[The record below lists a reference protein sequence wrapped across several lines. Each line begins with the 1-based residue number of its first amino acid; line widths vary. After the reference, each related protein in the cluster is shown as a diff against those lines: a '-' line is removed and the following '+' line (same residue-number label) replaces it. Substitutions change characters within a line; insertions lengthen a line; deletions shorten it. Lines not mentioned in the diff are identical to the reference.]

1 MNESEKGAIGG
12 SVITCVVE
20 DKALE
25 NFVHIMHQP
34 PLFSIILQYLT
45 FEEINKLRE
54 AVKYCRATASLHD
67 VILYNGLLKIIPY
80 DTSLINRLTPL
91 FKLVSQWSSFD
102 YPGAAK
108 KEVSAQDMFSNFKVL
123 RIVSLKHDSTCT
135 KDAISPGVGF
145 STSKNAISMAG
156 EVDKQTVFYLGLEH
170 KRKTRYFTKGHMN
183 GVRKNTGFMRLS
195 DYGRAFIIYAPTYA
209 GLIQYLR
216 ENGMMDRFVNDLNS
230 SCQLSNALK
239 NLSPGEVD
247 DILVNHALRPFGY

>member
-25 NFVHIMHQP
+25 NFVHIMRQP

-67 VILYNGLLKIIPY
+67 VILYKGLLKLIPY
-80 DTSLINRLTPL
+80 DTSLINSLTPI
-91 FKLVSQWSSFD
+91 FKLVRQWHSID
-102 YPGAAK
+102 YPGAEDTA
-108 KEVSAQDMFSNFKVL
+108 VSAQEMFSNFKVL

-135 KDAISPGVGF
+135 TDGISPSVSL

-156 EVDKQTVFYLGLEH
+156 EVDKQTVFYLGFEH
-170 KRKTRYFTKGHMN
+170 TRSTKRSTHYMDGKSST
-183 GVRKNTGFMRLS
+183 TGCKCLS

-216 ENGMMDRFVNDLNS
+216 ENGMMDRFVNNLNT

-239 NLSPGEVD
+239 NLSPGEAG
-247 DILVNHALRPFGY
+247 DILVNHALTPFGY